1 MLDTLWSEK
10 FISALAQVSYK
21 GQIGSDEQYKGKIK
35 PSCLYKHST
44 INKTSDFI
52 FTKRLNF
59 KFMFWSKDWMS
70 AWYFSENKKFYIM
83 YILLLTINN
92 IIVLICVIKTQD
104 NELWLLWIPP
114 DVMMFGKKKEVCHQ
128 TTSYIQLFLST
139 TSDTIT
145 MYFVLASNYL
155 FSY

>member
-1 MLDTLWSEK
+1 MWS
-10 FISALAQVSYK
+10 FIYQTFHIRILCAKYSENWVIQFGNEVENAKSFQMDRCWTHFDQKSSFQHWLRLAIKVKLAQMSYK
-21 GQIGSDEQYKGKIK
+21 GQIK

-92 IIVLICVIKTQD
+92 IIVLIWVIKTQN
-104 NELWLLWIPP
+104 NEL
-114 DVMMFGKKKEVCHQ
+114 
-128 TTSYIQLFLST
+128 
-139 TSDTIT
+139 
-145 MYFVLASNYL
+145 
-155 FSY
+155 